1 MGSKQL
7 RVTPPAC
14 THLSLSLSPVIFSIH
29 PSLSLSVPLQRFRRC
44 QSNADTVIH
53 NCYDYR
59 RAMPLTLAVEIC
71 IIGLHPMLERAEQ
84 GIPRVIVKESI
95 TLEKGGLLILSPR
108 ANFIIVPAIQ
118 IQP

>member
-1 MGSKQL
+1 
-7 RVTPPAC
+7 
-14 THLSLSLSPVIFSIH
+14 
-29 PSLSLSVPLQRFRRC
+29 
-44 QSNADTVIH
+44 
-53 NCYDYR
+53 
-59 RAMPLTLAVEIC
+59 MPLTLAVEIC

-95 TLEKGGLLILSPR
+95 TLEEGGLLILPR